1 MTNYLAGTTLPVG
14 EHGAISWEALKEF
27 FGAEYPAFE
36 KWMTGQTCVAE
47 GAYAW
52 DVEKYIKG
60 SRIITD

>member
-1 MTNYLAGTTLPVG
+1 MG

-27 FGAEYPAFE
+27 FGPEYPAFE